1 VKKDKEKTMADL
13 DASDLAASPVR
24 ENDAVARIL
33 DLPLVIHVELGH
45 RRMRVTDLLQIGVGS
60 VIDLDTAAGAPL
72 GIYANNTLIAQ
83 GEAVVV
89 GERYGVR
96 VTEILTPTERVKK
109 LGERGG
115 RL

>member
-1 VKKDKEKTMADL
+1 MADL
-13 DASDLAASPVR
+13 DASDLAQAAASGR